1 MNKTAIVLG
10 ATGFTGGILL
20 EKLLADTSYEKI
32 KLFSR
37 SAVTNTSGKIEEY
50 LVDVLKLED
59 YKDDFTA
66 DEVYCC
72 IGTTASKTKDREVYK
87 SIDYG
92 IPVAAAKLAK
102 QQNIATFI
110 VMSSMG
116 AAVSSTIF
124 YSRTKGEM
132 ERDVLKQNIKNTVIL
147 RPSLIGG
154 RRPEFRV
161 GEKISIGVMSIIS
174 PLLIGSLKKYRIIH
188 PEKIATCMKI
198 LANRHQDRKIL
209 SSDEILTIAKSKE

>member
-1 MNKTAIVLG
+1 MYRTAIILG
-10 ATGFTGGILL
+10 ATGFTGGLLL
-20 EKLLADTSYEKI
+20 EKLIADPTYEKI

-37 SAVTNTSGKIEEY
+37 SAVTNTSDKIEEH
-50 LVDVLKLED
+50 LIDLLKIED
-59 YKDDFTA
+59 HKDAFTA

-72 IGTTASKTKDREVYK
+72 IGTTASKTKDKKAYK

-102 QQNIATFI
+102 QNNIAAFI

-116 AAVSSTIF
+116 AAVSSSVF
-124 YSRTKGEM
+124 YNRTKGEM

-161 GEKISIGVMSIIS
+161 GEKIGIGVMRMIR

-188 PEKIATCMKI
+188 PEKIATCMKTQ
-198 LANRHQDRKIL
+198 ANKPQDRKIL
-209 SSDEILTIAKSKE
+209 RSDEILTIANYKE